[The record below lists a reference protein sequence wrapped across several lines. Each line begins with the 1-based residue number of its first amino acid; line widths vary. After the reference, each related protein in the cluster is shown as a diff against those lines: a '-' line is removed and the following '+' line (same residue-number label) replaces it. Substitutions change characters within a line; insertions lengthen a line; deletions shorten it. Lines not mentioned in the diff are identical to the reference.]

1 MDAENFSTSTPV
13 TQYLDRMQ
21 IPWRFFQHP
30 GQVHSLEQAAE
41 ERGQRPEQIIRSILF
56 RLNKGEYLMVLVAG
70 PHQISWPAL
79 RQYVGQSRLTM
90 ARREEVLQV
99 TGYELGA
106 VSPFGLTSEL
116 RILADPGIFQEEE
129 ISIGSG
135 IRNSTVIL
143 NKADLRR
150 ALPDIE
156 IVELVEE

>member
-1 MDAENFSTSTPV
+1 MNLENYSDSTPV
-13 TQYLDRMQ
+13 TQYLDRMK
-21 IPWRFFQHP
+21 IPYRFFKHP
-30 GQVHSLEQAAE
+30 GQVNSLEQAAE
-41 ERGQRPEQIIRSILF
+41 ERGQRSEQIIRSILF
-56 RLNKGEYLMVLVAG
+56 RINKGEYLMVLVAG

-106 VSPFGLTSEL
+106 VSPLGLTSEM
-116 RILADPGIFQEEE
+116 RILADPGIFEEEE

-143 NKADLRR
+143 KQANLKK
-150 ALPDIE
+150 ALPEIE
-156 IVELVEE
+156 IVSLVVE